1 MGKQKTQ
8 RRIGDSSAKAVASTI
23 RTSARKLNVV
33 AASIRGMKVAEAVTA
48 LDYTKRRVAKDV
60 KRVLQA
66 AVANAENNHS
76 LDVDKLVVTEASVG
90 RAFVMKRWM
99 ARGRG
104 KSSGVE
110 KPFSNLTV
118 IVTEKETAAPKRA
131 PQDKKTKNAPK
142 AEKTAK
148 DAKKPEKADKK
159 SAAKPAES
167 AEAGA

>member
-8 RRIGDSSAKAVASTI
+8 RRIGDDSAKAIATTI
-23 RTSARKLNVV
+23 RSSARKLNLV

-66 AVANAENNHS
+66 AVANAENNHQ
-76 LDVDKLVVTEASVG
+76 LDVDKLVVAEASVG

-118 IVTEKETAAPKRA
+118 VVQEKEIVAKRTKSKTPAKKTDAKAAPKQA
-131 PQDKKTKNAPK
+131 KTPK
-142 AEKTAK
+142 Q
-148 DAKKPEKADKK
+148 P
-159 SAAKPAES
+159 AAKPAT

>member
-8 RRIGDSSAKAVASTI
+8 RRIGDDSAKAIATTI
-23 RTSARKLNVV
+23 RSSARKLNLV

-66 AVANAENNHS
+66 AVANAENNHQ
-76 LDVDKLVVTEASVG
+76 LDVDKLVVAEATVG

-104 KSSGVE
+104 KSSGLE

-118 IVTEKETAAPKRA
+118 IVQEKEVVAKRTPKAKTPAAKADAKTAPKQA
-131 PQDKKTKNAPK
+131 KTPK
-142 AEKTAK
+142 Q
-148 DAKKPEKADKK
+148 P
-159 SAAKPAES
+159 AAKPAT

>member
-8 RRIGDSSAKAVASTI
+8 RRIGDDSAKAIATTI
-23 RTSARKLNVV
+23 RSSARKLNLV

-66 AVANAENNHS
+66 AVANAENNHQ
-76 LDVDKLVVTEASVG
+76 LDVDKLVVAEASVG

-118 IVTEKETAAPKRA
+118 VVQEKEIVAKRTKSKTPAKKTDAKAAPKQA
-131 PQDKKTKNAPK
+131 KPPK
-142 AEKTAK
+142 Q
-148 DAKKPEKADKK
+148 P
-159 SAAKPAES
+159 AAKPAT

>member
-1 MGKQKTQ
+1 MSKQKTQ
-8 RRIGDSSAKAVASTI
+8 RRIGDDSAKAIATTI
-23 RTSARKLNVV
+23 RGSARKLNIV

-66 AVANAENNHS
+66 AVANAENNHQ
-76 LDVDKLVVTEASVG
+76 LDVDKLVVAEASVG

-118 IVTEKETAAPKRA
+118 VVQEKELVAKRTPKSKMPAKKTDAKAAPKQA
-131 PQDKKTKNAPK
+131 KTPK
-142 AEKTAK
+142 Q
-148 DAKKPEKADKK
+148 P
-159 SAAKPAES
+159 AAKPAT

>member
-8 RRIGDSSAKAVASTI
+8 RLIGDDSAKAIATTI
-23 RTSARKLNVV
+23 RSSARKLNLV

-66 AVANAENNHS
+66 AVANAENNHQ
-76 LDVDKLVVTEASVG
+76 LDVDKLVVAEASVG

-118 IVTEKETAAPKRA
+118 VVQEKEIVAKRTKSKTPAKKTDAKAAPKQA
-131 PQDKKTKNAPK
+131 KTPK
-142 AEKTAK
+142 Q
-148 DAKKPEKADKK
+148 P
-159 SAAKPAES
+159 AAKPAT

>member
-8 RRIGDSSAKAVASTI
+8 RRIGDDSAKAIATTI
-23 RTSARKLNVV
+23 RSSARKLNIV

-48 LDYTKRRVAKDV
+48 LDYTKRRVAKEV

-66 AVANAENNHS
+66 AVANAENNHQ
-76 LDVDKLVVTEASVG
+76 LDVDKLVVSEASVG

-118 IVTEKETAAPKRA
+118 VVQEKELVAKRTPKGKMPAKKTDAKAAPKQA
-131 PQDKKTKNAPK
+131 KTPK
-142 AEKTAK
+142 Q
-148 DAKKPEKADKK
+148 P
-159 SAAKPAES
+159 AAKPAT